1 MEAGAHGP
9 QTLSG
14 QKVSL
19 RAFGGEQRQQEKG
32 GSDAQSGTAATTHPP
47 GSPRGWPAIG
57 QGTGRG
63 CSGPRPQGDLPSAPG
78 PRDPGDASSG
88 IQDGPG
94 PVCGTHRRLGPDSPE
109 SPGSLAGRG
118 GRARWS
124 RRTRRPRAHPFLL
137 SARRPLGRPS
147 PPVDGKACRD
157 SPVPGAARGGAGAD
171 PQRPTV
177 KPLRPRPGQ
186 PDRTGLSLPAS
197 HCANR
202 IPEKWSQGCASRVV
216 LSGAPCGG
224 QREDQGSPTFISA
237 PKWRR
242 SNGNCP
248 TGGESLG
255 GSSEVLSSCLVHP
268 SPRPR
273 LSLSLL
279 CL

>member
-1 MEAGAHGP
+1 MPNPGQQPLRTHQAPLVGGP
-9 QTLSG
+9 QSG
-14 QKVSL
+14 KEL
-19 RAFGGEQRQQEKG
+19 GGAARG
-32 GSDAQSGTAATTHPP
+32 PGRRGT
-47 GSPRGWPAIG
+47 
-57 QGTGRG
+57 
-63 CSGPRPQGDLPSAPG
+63 CPRPQAPG
-78 PRDPGDASSG
+78 TPGTQALV
-88 IQDGPG
+88 QDGPG